1 MKRFLGHQHLLVRFI
16 SLYALGLILFFTSW
30 TTSYYLLPEGLL
42 SGMGILPTLAGDSAA
57 DTLASEFATI
67 FLLNMAGFSL
77 ILIGNY
83 VLRVGYFGFG
93 GLVPLAWM
101 VLYGVTLG
109 TNSFGIPMA
118 EPMAPS
124 IAVFGR
130 SGLYEMMAA
139 VLLAVSTSTISANYS
154 ENFRSS
160 SVPVPKSERKM
171 DREHWIGAVIAI
183 LLLALAAMREAYMI
197 VNL

>member
-1 MKRFLGHQHLLVRFI
+1 
-16 SLYALGLILFFTSW
+16 
-30 TTSYYLLPEGLL
+30 
-42 SGMGILPTLAGDSAA
+42 MGILPTLAGDSAA